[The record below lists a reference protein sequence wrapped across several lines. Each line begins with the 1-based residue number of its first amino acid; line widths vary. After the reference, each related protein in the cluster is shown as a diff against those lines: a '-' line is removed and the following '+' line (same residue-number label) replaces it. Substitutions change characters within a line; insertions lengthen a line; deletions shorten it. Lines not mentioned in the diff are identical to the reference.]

1 MKWQQTIP
9 YGKIIAYV
17 AVIIIM
23 AAVSG
28 YVWASNRHAH
38 LIATLP
44 IIFLCIV
51 RLFHIY
57 GELVE
62 RLMFVFNAVQNDDY
76 SFRFT
81 ENPNVTRHALVNH
94 SLNRIKEVMDDAKMQ
109 IREREKY
116 FELIMECA
124 SIGIVTVMENGTVAQ
139 TNSKALRIVGMERL
153 NHIDQLRLLSE
164 ELCDVMHAIRPEE
177 QLTARFATEIGE
189 QSLLLSCSAMKFENR
204 ELRVISIE
212 NIHQELDRKEVE
224 SWEKLTRILTHEIMN
239 SLAPVTS
246 ISHTL
251 LSSYDDAATLRQGLE
266 TIHSTSDRLM
276 RFVDSFRAVTRI
288 PAPQKAPFY
297 LSELVEE
304 ALSLIRH
311 EGVEVEVGLNPADTM
326 LYADR
331 TLMSQVLVNLLKN
344 GVEAL
349 ADDDL
354 APAER
359 KITICS
365 TIDAE
370 ERIRIEITNS
380 GAAIPAEVADNIFT
394 PFFTTK
400 TDGSGIGLAVS
411 RQIVRLHGGTLRLKH
426 NTLGRV
432 TFAIVLE

>member
-1 MKWQQTIP
+1 VKRQQNIP
-9 YGKIIAYV
+9 YGKISAYAV
-17 AVIIIM
+17 VIILM
-23 AAVSG
+23 AALSG
-28 YVWASNRHAH
+28 YVWATSRLAH
-38 LIATLP
+38 LIATIP
-44 IIFLCIV
+44 ITIFSLF

-57 GELVE
+57 SELIE

-81 ENPNVTRHALVNH
+81 ENPNITRHALVNQ
-94 SLNRIKEVMDDAKMQ
+94 SLNRIKEVMDNAKMQ

-124 SIGIVTVMENGTVAQ
+124 DIGIVTVMENGTVAQ

-153 NHIDQLRLLSE
+153 NHIDQLRILSE
-164 ELCDVMHAIRPEE
+164 ELCEAMHHIEPGT
-177 QLTARFATEIGE
+177 QLTARLASEIGD
-189 QSLLLSCSAMKFENR
+189 QNLVLSCSAMEFEGKR
-204 ELRVISIE
+204 LKVISIG
-212 NIHQELDRKEVE
+212 NIHEELARKEVE

-251 LSSYDDAATLRQGLE
+251 LSSSGDAETMRQGLE
-266 TIHSTSDRLM
+266 TIHTTSDRLL

-297 LSELVEE
+297 LSELVAES
-304 ALSLIRH
+304 LSLIPH
-311 EGVEVEVGLNPADTM
+311 EGIEIETSIEPEDTM

-331 TLMSQVLVNLLKN
+331 ALMSQVMVNLLKN
-344 GVEAL
+344 ATEAL
-349 ADDDL
+349 L
-354 APAER
+354 AQDCDR
-359 KITICS
+359 KITIRS

-370 ERIRIEITNS
+370 ERIQIEITNS
-380 GAAIPAEVADNIFT
+380 GKAIPAEVAENIFT

-411 RQIVRLHGGTLRLKH
+411 RQIVRLHGGSLRLKH
-426 NTLGRV
+426 NGEGKV
-432 TFAIVLE
+432 TFAVVIE

>member
-1 MKWQQTIP
+1 MKRQQNIP
-9 YGKIIAYV
+9 YGKISAYV
-17 AVIIIM
+17 AVIILM
-23 AAVSG
+23 AVLSG
-28 YVWASNRHAH
+28 YVWATNRHAH
-38 LIATLP
+38 LIATIP
-44 IIFLCIV
+44 IIIFCLF

-57 GELVE
+57 NELVE

-81 ENPNVTRHALVNH
+81 ENPNITRHALVNH
-94 SLNRIKEVMDDAKMQ
+94 SLNRIKEVMDNAKMQ

-116 FELIMECA
+116 FELIMERA
-124 SIGIVTVMENGTVAQ
+124 NIGIVTVMENGTVAQ

-153 NHIDQLRLLSE
+153 NHIDQLQILSE
-164 ELCDVMHAIRPEE
+164 ELCEAMRRIEPGA

-189 QSLLLSCSAMKFENR
+189 QNLVLSCSAMSFGGKQ
-204 ELRVISIE
+204 LRVISIG
-212 NIHQELDRKEVE
+212 NIHEELDRKEVE

-251 LSSYDDAATLRQGLE
+251 LSSSGDANTMRQGLE
-266 TIHSTSDRLM
+266 TIHTTSDRLL

-297 LSELVEE
+297 LSELVAES
-304 ALSLIRH
+304 LSLIPH
-311 EGVEVEVGLNPADTM
+311 EGIVVEVSIEPADTM

-331 TLMSQVLVNLLKN
+331 ALMSQVMVNLLKN
-344 GVEAL
+344 ATEAL
-349 ADDDL
+349 L
-354 APAER
+354 AQECNH
-359 KITICS
+359 KITIRS

-370 ERIRIEITNS
+370 ERIQIEITNNGS
-380 GAAIPAEVADNIFT
+380 AIPAEVAENIFT

-411 RQIVRLHGGTLRLKH
+411 RQILRLHGGSLRLKH
-426 NTLGRV
+426 NEEGKV
-432 TFAIVLE
+432 TFAVVMY

>member
-1 MKWQQTIP
+1 MKRQQNIP
-9 YGKIIAYV
+9 YGKISAYV
-17 AVIIIM
+17 AVIIVM
-23 AAVSG
+23 AALSG
-28 YVWASNRHAH
+28 YVWATNRHAH
-38 LIATLP
+38 LIATIP
-44 IIFLCIV
+44 IIIFCLF

-57 GELVE
+57 NELVE

-81 ENPNVTRHALVNH
+81 ENPNITRHVLVNQ
-94 SLNRIKEVMDDAKMQ
+94 SLNRIKEVMDNAKMK

-124 SIGIVTVMENGTVAQ
+124 NIGIVTVMENGTVAQ

-153 NHIDQLRLLSE
+153 NHIDQLQILSK
-164 ELCDVMHAIRPEE
+164 ELCDAMHRIEPGA
-177 QLTARFATEIGE
+177 QLTARLTTEIGD
-189 QSLLLSCSAMKFENR
+189 QNLVLSCSAMEFEGKQ
-204 ELRVISIE
+204 LRVISIG
-212 NIHQELDRKEVE
+212 NIHEELARKEVE

-251 LSSYDDAATLRQGLE
+251 LSSSGDAETMRQGLE
-266 TIHSTSDRLM
+266 TIHTTSDRLL

-297 LSELVEE
+297 LSELVAES
-304 ALSLIRH
+304 LSLIPH
-311 EGVEVEVGLNPADTM
+311 EGIEVETSIEPEDTM

-331 TLMSQVLVNLLKN
+331 ALMSQVMVNLLKN
-344 GVEAL
+344 AAEAL
-349 ADDDL
+349 L
-354 APAER
+354 AQDCDR
-359 KITICS
+359 KITIHS

-370 ERIRIEITNS
+370 ERIQIEFTNS
-380 GAAIPAEVADNIFT
+380 GSAIPAEVAENIFT

-411 RQIVRLHGGTLRLKH
+411 RQIVRLHGGSLRLKH
-426 NTLGRV
+426 NEEGRV
-432 TFAIVLE
+432 TFAIVVE